1 MFHRALSDI
10 TFKNIDA
17 FCQAWPEGVRVEY
30 KVDWPN
36 IPKVVSS
43 FANTMGG
50 ILIIGVDA
58 DRTTGMPILPI
69 HGITTGPGL
78 EERVTQSCYQGI
90 YPPITPSIR
99 VISIPST
106 TDRVVVV
113 VKVAESIEAPHAIEN
128 TTRVYI
134 RVNSTTEPIE
144 LAEIDRIEYLLNR
157 RQNPKNRREEMISE
171 AFGRFSAGVPR
182 LCIAVVPSYPN
193 RPLFTPDSLSE
204 GINDLNRDPKVS
216 SLGNAIRRSQE
227 GYISARPPTS
237 DYSSYHLAVS
247 FFGLICFD
255 RNLEVLP
262 ATGKHKPYI
271 NLVQVVLGIAWLF
284 RAAQILL
291 DRAETTNLVIRAG
304 LQNAAGHAIHSGAS
318 LIDPDLWLEHYWAP
332 ITDYKIEAE
341 TFALSETLREKSSD
355 YIIELVR
362 QLMWAFNWADDAV
375 SARTLEIL
383 RANNLP

>member
-157 RQNPKNRREEMISE
+157 RQNPKNRREQMIAES
-171 AFGRFSAGVPR
+171 FGRFSTGTPR
-182 LCIAVVPSYPN
+182 LCIAVVPSVV
-193 RPLFTPDSLSE
+193 F
-204 GINDLNRDPKVS
+204 
-216 SLGNAIRRSQE
+216 
-227 GYISARPPTS
+227 
-237 DYSSYHLAVS
+237 HAV
-247 FFGLICFD
+247 L
-255 RNLEVLP
+255 VL
-262 ATGKHKPYI
+262 
-271 NLVQVVLGIAWLF
+271 
-284 RAAQILL
+284 
-291 DRAETTNLVIRAG
+291 
-304 LQNAAGHAIHSGAS
+304 
-318 LIDPDLWLEHYWAP
+318 
-332 ITDYKIEAE
+332 
-341 TFALSETLREKSSD
+341 
-355 YIIELVR
+355 
-362 QLMWAFNWADDAV
+362 
-375 SARTLEIL
+375 
-383 RANNLP
+383 